1 MNEET
6 LAKKI
11 EDAYTEMRSMIDKL
25 DAINRIVEQF
35 KNNTNDI
42 IDKYISTLEPA
53 KIAEIRENSKKAL
66 NEMITDIKKID
77 QALSD
82 FVVIEH
88 QLGENI
94 TSFNTRIHKL
104 EQDLQSNRKSL
115 QDVDTKLIRII
126 KEAEKNQQTAQKRFY
141 QANQLLKASAEVEK
155 YDELIK
161 LQRENNKMLK
171 ELLGK
176 TPGQHQKP
184 LVQKNSGDPFIPKMD
199 QPFKSDKKNHKG

>member
-1 MNEET
+1 MNEEI

-11 EDAYTEMRSMIDKL
+11 EDAYIEMRNMIDKL
-25 DAINRIVEQF
+25 DAINRIVDQF
-35 KNNTNDI
+35 KNNTNEI
-42 IDKYISTLEPA
+42 LEKYITTLEPTR
-53 KIAEIRENSKKAL
+53 IAEIRENSKKAL
-66 NEMITDIKKID
+66 NEMIIDIKKID
-77 QALSD
+77 QALND
-82 FVVIEH
+82 FAVIEH

-94 TSFNTRIHKL
+94 ASFNTRIHKL

-115 QDVDTKLIRII
+115 QEVDTKLIRII

-141 QANQLLKASAEVEK
+141 QANQLINASSEVEK

-171 ELLGK
+171 ELLEK
-176 TPGQHQKP
+176 NQVQHQNHFNQKKP
-184 LVQKNSGDPFIPKMD
+184 GDPFIPKMD